1 MNLFDQDGRLDSDV
15 EDALSELGNV
25 GVGMASITIGR
36 ILGVR
41 VELEAPSVIPAG
53 EAGEQSLLSSL
64 GQESI
69 GIWMKFAE
77 PLSGSVLCVLKRGFV
92 YDVVEKMTGQ
102 RLEGEALYADEM
114 AFSALAEFA
123 NMLSAAYMNAVGK
136 YTGMRIFVTPYRLSD
151 GNEWAGIGSTGAVP
165 AKDAVS
171 ADRAIWVE
179 TRFQLLEEDGART
192 RDVGRVVMMPDG
204 DAVEMLMEALGL

>member
-102 RLEGEALYADEM
+102 RLEGEALYADEL

-151 GNEWAGIGSTGAVP
+151 GNEWAGKGRRFRRPGYLGRNKVPAAGRRRRAHTRCRAGHYDAGRGCGGDADGSAGAV
-165 AKDAVS
+165 VS
-171 ADRAIWVE
+171 GKTA
-179 TRFQLLEEDGART
+179 
-192 RDVGRVVMMPDG
+192 
-204 DAVEMLMEALGL
+204 